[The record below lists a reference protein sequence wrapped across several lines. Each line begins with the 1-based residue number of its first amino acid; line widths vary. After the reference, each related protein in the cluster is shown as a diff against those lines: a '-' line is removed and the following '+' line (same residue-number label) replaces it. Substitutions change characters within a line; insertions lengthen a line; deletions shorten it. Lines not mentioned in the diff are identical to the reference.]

1 MNHYAF
7 LREVEFLSQFSDQER
22 ERLQALIREESFSK
36 GDFIFQKNSAGGKI
50 YIVKE
55 GSVEIRK
62 GVGRDRKLTRLA
74 RLYHGEVFGELS
86 FFDEKPHSADAISAG
101 PGETELLSICKPDF
115 DQLMDESQAL
125 ANKVMR
131 GILQN
136 VSRRLRHADEA
147 LQSLLPSDNPYRMEV

>member
-62 GVGRDRKLTRLA
+62 GVGRDRNLTRLA

-86 FFDEKPHSADAISAG
+86 FFDKKHTQD
-101 PGETELLSICKPDF
+101 K
-115 DQLMDESQAL
+115 
-125 ANKVMR
+125 
-131 GILQN
+131 
-136 VSRRLRHADEA
+136 
-147 LQSLLPSDNPYRMEV
+147 